1 MPVLFDAFSIDRS
14 LVVFGSNIK
23 TVCPSRVQPGVD
35 AVDERWSKVMK
46 MKMAGEFLG
55 TILP

>member
-1 MPVLFDAFSIDRS
+1 MPILFGAFSIYRS
-14 LVVFGSNIK
+14 LIVFGSNIK
-23 TVCPSRVQPGVD
+23 TFCPLRVQPGVD
-35 AVDERWSKVMK
+35 AVDERWLRVMK